1 MPRKLNSDTE
11 RARVAF
17 VIPLSVLKEA
27 RDLDINISQS
37 ARRGVMRAIEHE
49 KLLRAH
55 EQKIAEEEAA
65 AAAARGKDEQ

>member
-1 MPRKLNSDTE
+1 MPRKLETDDE

-17 VIPLSVLKEA
+17 VIPMSALKEA
-27 RDLDINISQS
+27 RALDINISQS

-49 KLLRAH
+49 KLLREYEA
-55 EQKIAEEEAA
+55 KIRAEEEA

>member
-1 MPRKLNSDTE
+1 MPRKLETDDE

-17 VIPLSVLKEA
+17 VIPMSALKEA
-27 RDLDINISQS
+27 RALDINISQS

-49 KLLRAH
+49 KLLREH
-55 EQKIAEEEAA
+55 EAKIRAEEEA